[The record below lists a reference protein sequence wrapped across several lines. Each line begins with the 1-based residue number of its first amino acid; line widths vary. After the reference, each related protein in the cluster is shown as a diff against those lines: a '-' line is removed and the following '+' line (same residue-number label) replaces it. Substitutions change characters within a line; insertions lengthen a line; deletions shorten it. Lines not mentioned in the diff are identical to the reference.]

1 MERTRVVKKKIINN
15 IMLHELREKIRR
27 AKQDADIGKDTKGTQ
42 PAKYYAKD
50 AEGDEMS
57 DKTKAARAKHF
68 KNKTK
73 MDDDNP
79 KAYTPAPGDKDAET
93 KPSQHTKKFKKMYG
107 EDTLPEVEDL
117 EIWKELEEGK
127 LVAPFAGILDSLV
140 SKVKSKVG
148 KVYSKDEKDGIGLM
162 NSIASLVGAKVMPS
176 HKRKGHLYIKD
187 DFEPL
192 DEVIKNDLKDAD
204 KKYLQKRVSEM
215 QKLIDKLIKMRGV
228 QPEDKDAWKKVQQAK
243 FAIEDML
250 EEEVKLMD
258 ACWQGYKQVGMK
270 KKGDKMVPDCVP
282 ESKKIDIKKVL
293 KKIKGVSYK
302 QAEVIAAMN
311 PAIITQIAQQMSGLV
326 MGEDLDKNADAGDYI
341 DDFRKSDAP
350 QFKGK
355 SDAKIRKM
363 AIAAFLKKKNDKA

>member
-1 MERTRVVKKKIINN
+1 MERERVVEKKIINN
-15 IMLHELREKIRR
+15 IMLEELREKIRR
-27 AKQDADIGKDTKGTQ
+27 VKQDDDIGKDTKGTQ

-57 DKTKAARAKHF
+57 DKTKSARAKHF

-127 LVAPFAGILDSLV
+127 LVAPFSSILDSLV

-192 DEVIKNDLKDAD
+192 DEVIKNDLKDTD

-250 EEEVKLMD
+250 EEEVKLME

-311 PAIITQIAQQMSGLV
+311 PAILTQIAQQMSGLV
-326 MGEDLDKNADAGDYI
+326 MGEEVTEKRLADKQ
-341 DDFRKSDAP
+341 REKTKSQHKAH
-350 QFKGK
+350 QKLITK
-355 SDAKIRKM
+355 LARQSI
-363 AIAAFLKKKNDKA
+363 KKYEKQK